1 MRINKQQVAISN
13 DYKLMIVDDDASLI
27 DSISSFLTRN
37 GYNVLGVTD
46 PTGGLDRLHKEK
58 FDLLI
63 LDYFMSPIKGDEFVS
78 KLREF
83 DRDLYVILLTGHKDL
98 APPFATIK
106 AFDIQAYCEKSHK
119 LDQLMLLIESGI
131 KSITQ
136 RVSIMNYR
144 DGLTDILSVL
154 PEIYR
159 LESPDA
165 MLDAALNKVTSITD
179 CNNVFALIDVFR
191 AGGRTI
197 YKGTGMFDAPLETVI
212 GSFDAAFI
220 DAIDEAKTSQ
230 KAVMTEEG
238 VVFPVIGR
246 KELYEGI
253 VYINCNHGDDRRYVL
268 EIFITN
274 VGALIHNA
282 YLNDELR
289 NAYSDLKSSFV
300 ETIEALR
307 LAVDAKDV
315 YTRGHSD
322 RVAKLAQ
329 IIGEEFD
336 LGQEELEEIRIAGLF
351 HDIGKIGIS
360 DDILLKDSSLSP
372 EEYAEIK
379 THPLKGA
386 MILSAISAF
395 DRIKVIVCCH
405 HEHIDGG
412 GYPAGL
418 EGDDIPLGAR
428 IINVADAYDAM
439 AFDRHYRKRLS
450 QEAAIKQLTE
460 GCDTQFDRNV
470 VDRFTMLLAERAAE
484 IEAILNSGF

>member
-1 MRINKQQVAISN
+1 MRINKQQVALEN
-13 DYKLMIVDDDASLI
+13 DYKLMIVDDDAGLI
-27 DSISSFLTRN
+27 DSISSYLTRN
-37 GYNVLGVTD
+37 GYDVLGLTD
-46 PTGGLDRLHKEK
+46 PIGGLDRLHEEK

-63 LDYFMSPIKGDEFVS
+63 LDYFMSPIKGDDFVS

-131 KSITQ
+131 KSINQ
-136 RVSIMNYR
+136 RASIMNYR

-159 LESPDA
+159 LGTPDD
-165 MLDAALNKVTSITD
+165 MLDATMDKVASITD
-179 CNNVFALIDVFR
+179 CPHVFALVDVFR
-191 AGGRTI
+191 AGGRLI
-197 YKGTGMFDAPLETVI
+197 FRGRGKFDAPPEQVI
-212 GSFDAAFI
+212 ESFDDAFNA
-220 DAIDEAKTSQ
+220 AIDEAKSSQ
-230 KAVMTEEG
+230 KAVMTEDG
-238 VVFPVIGR
+238 VIFPIIGR
-246 KELYEGI
+246 RELYDGI
-253 VYINCNHGDDRRYVL
+253 VFIECKHGDDRRYVL

-274 VGALIHNA
+274 VAALIHNA

-322 RVAKLAQ
+322 RVAKFAQ
-329 IIGEEFD
+329 LIGEKFD
-336 LGQEELEEIRIAGLF
+336 LGEEELEEIRIAGLF
-351 HDIGKIGIS
+351 HDIGKIGIG
-360 DDILLKDSSLSP
+360 DDILLKNTALTP

-395 DRIKVIVCCH
+395 DRVKVIVCCH
-405 HEHIDGG
+405 HEHVDGG

-418 EGDDIPLGAR
+418 AGEDIPLGAR

-450 QEAAIKQLTE
+450 KEDAIKQITE
-460 GCDTQFDRNV
+460 GSGTQFDRNV
-470 VDRFTMLLAERAAE
+470 VERFIMLLGERADE